1 MSHLLRT
8 SRVFAWF
15 FLTGLSVAVI
25 IGSSLYLYLR
35 PNLPPV
41 AQLLD
46 VKLQTPLRV
55 YSEDNRLIAEF
66 GEKRRAP
73 ITIEQIPT
81 IQLQAFMAAEDARF
95 YEHFGVDIKGLTR
108 AAVELVTTG
117 SIQSGG
123 STITMQVAKNYFL
136 SRDRTFI
143 RKFNEILLA
152 LQIERELNKDQILE
166 LYLNKIYLGNR
177 AYGIAAAA
185 QVYYDKPVAELSL
198 AQMAML
204 AGLPKA
210 PSAYNPLANPERAQI
225 RRNWILGRMQDLGY
239 ITADARALA
248 TQEPLSASYNTRET
262 EVDADYVAEMARA
275 EMVRRFGEN
284 AYTDGYSVT
293 LTVDSAQQQ
302 TATEAVRAGLEAYD
316 RRHGFRG
323 PIGQFDTSNLTPDE
337 LSARMRNYP
346 QVETLVP
353 AVVTG
358 VDDENG
364 QVAVHTRTLGPGL
377 MPFDTMTWARRFRTE
392 SITGPE
398 PEKPSDVV
406 SRGDVV
412 YVKIKQR
419 PSPADAEAEAETEA
433 TDGTNA
439 SQPGSA
445 NGLRVALA
453 QIPRVEGALISLE
466 AKTGAIKALAGGYS
480 FNQSKYNRATQANR
494 QPGSTFK
501 PFLYLSA
508 LENGRTPATIY
519 NDAPIVFEDSELET
533 AWRPQNSSGQFYGP
547 TTLRKGLYRSRNL
560 VSIRLLRDLGIN
572 TTLDY
577 LKQLKL
583 PTENMPNNLS
593 LSLGSGLLTPMELA
607 RGFAVIANGGYD
619 VQPYLINRITESD
632 GTVIYQA
639 PGTILCDENC
649 EELAAQPGNGGNEP
663 EQAPTIDGMTLPAS
677 KAPAK
682 TDAPRI
688 MPRLADERSIYIM
701 HSMMKDVVRRGT
713 GRRALAL
720 NRTDIAG
727 KTGTT
732 NEQKDTWFAG
742 FNHNIATT
750 VWVGFDQPAPLGR
763 GEYGSSTALPIWI
776 NYMKAALKEQPA
788 ANMPRPNGI
797 ANIRIN
803 PETGERARPGEDGIF
818 EIFKEED
825 APAPLAVQSNGS
837 NGDSGEGEDL
847 SRQIF

>member
-15 FLTGLSVAVI
+15 FLTGLSVAI
-25 IGSSLYLYLR
+25 IISSSLYLYLR

-41 AQLLD
+41 EQLLD
-46 VKLQTPLRV
+46 VRLQTPLRV
-55 YSEDNRLIAEF
+55 YSKDNRLIAEF

-81 IQLQAFMAAEDARF
+81 IQLQAFLAAEDARF

-108 AAVELVTTG
+108 AAVELITTG
-117 SIQSGG
+117 EIQSGG

-152 LQIERELNKDQILE
+152 LQIERELDKNRILE

-185 QVYYDKPVAELSL
+185 QVYYDKPVTELSL

-210 PSAYNPLANPERAQI
+210 PSAYNPLANPERALI
-225 RRNWILGRMQDLGY
+225 RRNWILGRMKDLGY
-239 ITADARALA
+239 ITEDAWSLA
-248 TQEPLSASYNTRET
+248 SKAPLTASYNTRDA

-275 EMVRRFGEN
+275 EMVRRYGEN

-293 LTVDSAQQQ
+293 LTVDSTKQQ
-302 TATEAVRAGLEAYD
+302 TATKALRAGLEAYD

-323 PIGQFDTSNLTPDE
+323 PIGQFDVEGLTPAE
-337 LSARMRNYP
+337 LSDQMQNYP
-346 QVETLVP
+346 RVEALVP
-353 AVVTG
+353 AVVTSI
-358 VDDENG
+358 DDEKDE
-364 QVAVHTRTLGPGL
+364 VRVHTRRLGPGV

-398 PEKPSDVV
+398 PQNPSDVV
-406 SRGDVV
+406 SPGDVI
-412 YVKIKQR
+412 YVKVDQLPQI
-419 PSPADAEAEAETEA
+419 ADAEAEPESESVSTQTVTE
-433 TDGTNA
+433 
-439 SQPGSA
+439 
-445 NGLRVALA
+445 LRVSLA
-453 QIPRVEGALISLE
+453 QAPRIEGALISLE
-466 AKTGAIKALAGGYS
+466 AKTGAIEALAGGYS
-480 FNQSKYNRATQANR
+480 FSQSKYNRATQANR

-547 TTLRKGLYRSRNL
+547 TTLREGLYRSRNL

-572 TTLDY
+572 TTLNY
-577 LKQLKL
+577 LEQLKL
-583 PTENMPNNLS
+583 PTENMPSNLS

-619 VQPYLINRITESD
+619 VQPYLIERIEEWD
-632 GTVIYQA
+632 GNVVYEA
-639 PGTILCDENC
+639 PKTILCDENC
-649 EELAAQPGNGGNEP
+649 DAASTQATDAEQRTSEQPP
-663 EQAPTIDGMTLPAS
+663 EIEGMTLPAS
-677 KAPAK
+677 AAGEN
-682 TDAPRI
+682 TTEPRI
-688 MPRLADERSIYIM
+688 MQRLADERSIYIM
-701 HSMMKDVVRRGT
+701 HSMMQDVVRRGT

-720 NRTDIAG
+720 NRSDIAG

-742 FNHNIATT
+742 FNHDIATT
-750 VWVGFDQPAPLGR
+750 VWVGFDQPSPLGR
-763 GEYGSSTALPIWI
+763 GEYGASTALPIWVD
-776 NYMKAALKEQPA
+776 YMKVALAGQPA
-788 ANMPRPNGI
+788 ATMPRPNGI
-797 ANIRIN
+797 VNIRIN
-803 PETGERARPGEDGIF
+803 PETGERARPGEEAVF

-825 APAPLAVQSNGS
+825 APPPLPTESIGGNGDNS
-837 NGDSGEGEDL
+837 NGDDL

>member
-1 MSHLLRT
+1 MRT

-15 FLTGLSVAVI
+15 FLTGLSVAI
-25 IGSSLYLYLR
+25 IISSSLYLYLR

-41 AQLLD
+41 EQLLD
-46 VKLQTPLRV
+46 VRLQTPLRV
-55 YSEDNRLIAEF
+55 YSKDNRLIAEF

-81 IQLQAFMAAEDARF
+81 IQLQAFLAAEDARF

-108 AAVELVTTG
+108 AAVELITTG
-117 SIQSGG
+117 EIQSGG

-152 LQIERELNKDQILE
+152 LQIERELDKNRILE

-185 QVYYDKPVAELSL
+185 QVYYDKPVTELSL

-210 PSAYNPLANPERAQI
+210 PSAYNPLANPERALI
-225 RRNWILGRMQDLGY
+225 RRNWILGRMKDLGY
-239 ITADARALA
+239 ITEDAWSLA
-248 TQEPLSASYNTRET
+248 SKAPLTASYNTRDA

-275 EMVRRFGEN
+275 EMVRRYGEN

-293 LTVDSAQQQ
+293 LTVDSDKQQ
-302 TATEAVRAGLEAYD
+302 TATEALRAGLEAYD

-323 PIGQFDTSNLTPDE
+323 PIGQFDIEGLTPAE
-337 LSARMRNYP
+337 LSDKMQNYP
-346 QVETLVP
+346 RVETLVP
-353 AVVTG
+353 AVVTSI
-358 VDDENG
+358 DDEKNE
-364 QVAVHTRTLGPGL
+364 VKVHARHLGPGV
-377 MPFDTMTWARRFRTE
+377 MPFETMTWARRFRTE

-406 SRGDVV
+406 NPGEVI
-412 YVKIKQR
+412 YVKVDQLPQIKD
-419 PSPADAEAEAETEA
+419 SEAESGSESAPTQAVTE
-433 TDGTNA
+433 
-439 SQPGSA
+439 
-445 NGLRVALA
+445 LRVSLTQA
-453 QIPRVEGALISLE
+453 PRIEGALISLE
-466 AKTGAIKALAGGYS
+466 AKTGAIEALAGGYS
-480 FNQSKYNRATQANR
+480 FNQSKYNRATQASR

-547 TTLRKGLYRSRNL
+547 TTLREGLYRSRNL

-572 TTLDY
+572 TTLSY
-577 LKQLKL
+577 LKQLRL
-583 PTENMPNNLS
+583 PTENMPSNLS

-619 VQPYLINRITESD
+619 VQPYLIERIEEWD
-632 GTVIYQA
+632 GTVVYEA
-639 PGTILCDENC
+639 PKTILCDENC
-649 EELAAQPGNGGNEP
+649 DASQTQFADAEQSTSEQPP
-663 EQAPTIDGMTLPAS
+663 EIEGMTLPAS
-677 KAPAK
+677 AAEEN
-682 TDAPRI
+682 TTEPRI
-688 MPRLADERSIYIM
+688 MQRLADERSIYIM
-701 HSMMKDVVRRGT
+701 HSMMQDVVRRGT

-720 NRTDIAG
+720 NRSDIAG

-742 FNHNIATT
+742 FNHDIATT
-750 VWVGFDQPAPLGR
+750 VWVGFDQPSPLGR
-763 GEYGSSTALPIWI
+763 GEYGASTALPIWVD
-776 NYMKAALKEQPA
+776 YMKVALADQPA
-788 ANMPRPNGI
+788 ATMPRPNGI
-797 ANIRIN
+797 VNIRIN
-803 PETGERARPGEDGIF
+803 PETGERARPGEEAVF

-825 APAPLAVQSNGS
+825 APSPLPAESIGG
-837 NGDSGEGEDL
+837 NGDNGNGDDL

>member
-15 FLTGLSVAVI
+15 FLTGLSVAI
-25 IGSSLYLYLR
+25 IISSSLYLYLR

-41 AQLLD
+41 EQLLD
-46 VKLQTPLRV
+46 VRLQTPLRV
-55 YSEDNRLIAEF
+55 YSKDNRLIAEF

-81 IQLQAFMAAEDARF
+81 IQLQAFLAAEDARF

-108 AAVELVTTG
+108 AAVELITTG
-117 SIQSGG
+117 EIQSGG

-152 LQIERELNKDQILE
+152 LQIERELDKNRILE

-185 QVYYDKPVAELSL
+185 QVYYDKPVTELSL

-210 PSAYNPLANPERAQI
+210 PSAYNPLANPERALI
-225 RRNWILGRMQDLGY
+225 RRNWILGRMKDLGY
-239 ITADARALA
+239 ITEDAWSLA
-248 TQEPLSASYNTRET
+248 TKAPLTASYNTRDA

-275 EMVRRFGEN
+275 EMVRRYGEN

-293 LTVDSAQQQ
+293 LTVDSTKQQ
-302 TATEAVRAGLEAYD
+302 TATEALRAGLEAYD

-323 PIGQFDTSNLTPDE
+323 PIGQFDIEGLTPAE
-337 LSARMRNYP
+337 LSNQMQNYP
-346 QVETLVP
+346 RVEALVP
-353 AVVTG
+353 AVVTSI
-358 VDDENG
+358 DDEKDE
-364 QVAVHTRTLGPGL
+364 VRVHARRLGPGV

-398 PEKPSDVV
+398 PQNPSEVV
-406 SRGDVV
+406 SPGDVI
-412 YVKIKQR
+412 YVKVDQLPQIKD
-419 PSPADAEAEAETEA
+419 SEAEPGSE
-433 TDGTNA
+433 NA
-439 SQPGSA
+439 STQAVTELQVS
-445 NGLRVALA
+445 LA
-453 QIPRVEGALISLE
+453 QAPRIEGALISLE
-466 AKTGAIKALAGGYS
+466 AKTGAIEALAGGYS
-480 FNQSKYNRATQANR
+480 FNQSKYNRATQASR

-547 TTLRKGLYRSRNL
+547 TTLREGLYRSRNL

-572 TTLDY
+572 TTLSY
-577 LKQLKL
+577 LEQLKL
-583 PTENMPNNLS
+583 PTENMPSNLS

-619 VQPYLINRITESD
+619 VQPYLIERIEEWD
-632 GTVIYQA
+632 GTVVYEA
-639 PGTILCDENC
+639 PDTLLCDEDC
-649 EELAAQPGNGGNEP
+649 EASSAPTVDTQQENP
-663 EQAPTIDGMTLPAS
+663 EQPPEIEGMALPAS
-677 KAPAK
+677 EAEENANE
-682 TDAPRI
+682 PRI
-688 MPRLADERSIYIM
+688 MQRLADERSIYIM
-701 HSMMKDVVRRGT
+701 HSMMQDVVRRGT

-720 NRTDIAG
+720 NRSDIAG

-742 FNHNIATT
+742 FNHDIATT
-750 VWVGFDQPAPLGR
+750 VWVGFDQPSPLGR
-763 GEYGSSTALPIWI
+763 GEYGASTALPIWVD
-776 NYMKAALKEQPA
+776 YMKVALADQPA
-788 ANMPRPNGI
+788 ATMPRPNGI
-797 ANIRIN
+797 VNIRIN
-803 PETGERARPGEDGIF
+803 PETGERARPGEEAVF

-825 APAPLAVQSNGS
+825 APSPLPAESIGG
-837 NGDSGEGEDL
+837 NGDNGNGDDL

>member
-1 MSHLLRT
+1 MRT

-15 FLTGLSVAVI
+15 FLTGLSVAI
-25 IGSSLYLYLR
+25 IISSSLYLYLR

-41 AQLLD
+41 EQLLD
-46 VKLQTPLRV
+46 VRLQTPLRV
-55 YSEDNRLIAEF
+55 YSKDNRLIAEF

-81 IQLQAFMAAEDARF
+81 IQLQAFLAAEDARF

-108 AAVELVTTG
+108 AAVELITTG
-117 SIQSGG
+117 EIQSGG

-152 LQIERELNKDQILE
+152 LQIERELDKNRILE

-185 QVYYDKPVAELSL
+185 QVYYDKPVTELSL

-210 PSAYNPLANPERAQI
+210 PSAYNPLANPERALI
-225 RRNWILGRMQDLGY
+225 RRNWILGRMKDLGY
-239 ITADARALA
+239 ITEDAWSLA
-248 TQEPLSASYNTRET
+248 SKAPLTASYNTRDA

-275 EMVRRFGEN
+275 EMVRRYGEN

-293 LTVDSAQQQ
+293 LTVDSDKQQ
-302 TATEAVRAGLEAYD
+302 TATEALRAGLEAYD

-323 PIGQFDTSNLTPDE
+323 PIGQFDIEGLTPAE
-337 LSARMRNYP
+337 LSDKMQNYP
-346 QVETLVP
+346 RVETLVP
-353 AVVTG
+353 AVVTSIDNEKNE
-358 VDDENG
+358 VK
-364 QVAVHTRTLGPGL
+364 VHARHLGPGV
-377 MPFDTMTWARRFRTE
+377 MPFETMTWARRFRTE

-406 SRGDVV
+406 NPGEVI
-412 YVKIKQR
+412 YVKVDQLPQIKD
-419 PSPADAEAEAETEA
+419 SEAE
-433 TDGTNA
+433 
-439 SQPGSA
+439 PGSESA
-445 NGLRVALA
+445 STQAVTELRVSLA
-453 QIPRVEGALISLE
+453 QAPRIEGALISLE
-466 AKTGAIKALAGGYS
+466 AKTGAIEALAGGYS
-480 FNQSKYNRATQANR
+480 FNQSKYNRATQASR

-547 TTLRKGLYRSRNL
+547 TTLREGLYRSRNL

-572 TTLDY
+572 TTLSY
-577 LKQLKL
+577 LKQLRL
-583 PTENMPNNLS
+583 PTENMPSNLS

-619 VQPYLINRITESD
+619 VQPYLIERIEEWD
-632 GTVIYQA
+632 GTVVYEA
-639 PGTILCDENC
+639 PKTILCDENC
-649 EELAAQPGNGGNEP
+649 DASQTQVADAEQSTSEQPP
-663 EQAPTIDGMTLPAS
+663 EIEGMTLPAS
-677 KAPAK
+677 AAEENTTK
-682 TDAPRI
+682 PRI
-688 MPRLADERSIYIM
+688 MQRLADERSIYIM
-701 HSMMKDVVRRGT
+701 HSMMQDVVRRGT

-720 NRTDIAG
+720 NRSDIAG

-742 FNHNIATT
+742 FNHDIATT
-750 VWVGFDQPAPLGR
+750 VWVGFDQPSPLGR
-763 GEYGSSTALPIWI
+763 GEYGASTALPIWVD
-776 NYMKAALKEQPA
+776 YMKVALADQPA
-788 ANMPRPNGI
+788 ATMPRPNGI
-797 ANIRIN
+797 VNIRIN
-803 PETGERARPGEDGIF
+803 PETGERARPGEEAVF

-825 APAPLAVQSNGS
+825 APSPLPAESIGG
-837 NGDSGEGEDL
+837 NGDNGNGDDL

>member
-15 FLTGLSVAVI
+15 FLTGLSVAI
-25 IGSSLYLYLR
+25 IISSSLYLYLR

-41 AQLLD
+41 EQLLD
-46 VKLQTPLRV
+46 VRLQTPLRV
-55 YSEDNRLIAEF
+55 YSKDSRLIAEF

-81 IQLQAFMAAEDARF
+81 IQLQAFLAAEDARF

-108 AAVELVTTG
+108 AAVELITTG
-117 SIQSGG
+117 EIQSGG

-152 LQIERELNKDQILE
+152 LQIERELDKNRILE

-185 QVYYDKPVAELSL
+185 QVYYDKPVTELSL

-210 PSAYNPLANPERAQI
+210 PSAYNPLADPERALI
-225 RRNWILGRMQDLGY
+225 RRNWILGRMKELGY
-239 ITADARALA
+239 ITEDAWSLA
-248 TQEPLSASYNTRET
+248 SKAPLTASYNTRDA

-275 EMVRRFGEN
+275 EMVRRYGEN

-293 LTVDSAQQQ
+293 LTVDSTKQQ
-302 TATEAVRAGLEAYD
+302 TATEALRAGLEAYD

-323 PIGQFDTSNLTPDE
+323 PIGQFDIEGLTPAE
-337 LSARMRNYP
+337 LSDKMQNYP
-346 QVETLVP
+346 RVETLVP
-353 AVVTG
+353 AVVTSI
-358 VDDENG
+358 DDEKDE
-364 QVAVHTRTLGPGL
+364 VRVHARRLGPGI

-398 PEKPSDVV
+398 PQNPSEVV
-406 SRGDVV
+406 SPGDVI
-412 YVKIKQR
+412 YVKVDQL
-419 PSPADAEAEAETEA
+419 PQVADSEAE
-433 TDGTNA
+433 
-439 SQPGSA
+439 SGSA
-445 NGLRVALA
+445 SVSTQAVTELHVSLA
-453 QIPRVEGALISLE
+453 QAPRIEGALISLE
-466 AKTGAIKALAGGYS
+466 AKTGAIEALAGGYS
-480 FNQSKYNRATQANR
+480 FNQSKYNRATQASR

-547 TTLRKGLYRSRNL
+547 TTLREGLYRSRNL

-572 TTLDY
+572 TTLSY

-583 PTENMPNNLS
+583 PTENMPSNLS

-619 VQPYLINRITESD
+619 VQPYLIERIEEWD
-632 GTVIYQA
+632 GTVVYEA
-639 PGTILCDENC
+639 PKTILCDENC
-649 EELAAQPGNGGNEP
+649 DAFPTQVADAEQRTSEQPP
-663 EQAPTIDGMTLPAS
+663 EIGGMTLPAS
-677 KAPAK
+677 AAGEN
-682 TDAPRI
+682 TTEPRI
-688 MPRLADERSIYIM
+688 MQRLADERSIYIM
-701 HSMMKDVVRRGT
+701 HSMMQDVVRRGT

-720 NRTDIAG
+720 NRSDIAG

-742 FNHNIATT
+742 FNHDIATT

-763 GEYGSSTALPIWI
+763 GEFGASTALPIWVD
-776 NYMKAALKEQPA
+776 YMKVALADQPA
-788 ANMPRPNGI
+788 ATMPRPNGI
-797 ANIRIN
+797 VNIRIN
-803 PETGERARPGEDGIF
+803 PETGERARPGEEAVF

-825 APAPLAVQSNGS
+825 APSPLPAESIGG
-837 NGDSGEGEDL
+837 NGDNGNGDDL

>member
-15 FLTGLSVAVI
+15 FLTGLSVAI
-25 IGSSLYLYLR
+25 IISSSLYLYLR

-41 AQLLD
+41 EQLLD
-46 VKLQTPLRV
+46 VRLQTPLRV
-55 YSEDNRLIAEF
+55 YSKDNRLIAEF

-81 IQLQAFMAAEDARF
+81 IQLQAFLAAEDARF

-108 AAVELVTTG
+108 AAVELITTG
-117 SIQSGG
+117 EIQSGG

-152 LQIERELNKDQILE
+152 LQIERELDKNRILE

-185 QVYYDKPVAELSL
+185 QVYYDKPVTELSL

-210 PSAYNPLANPERAQI
+210 PSAYNPLANPERALI
-225 RRNWILGRMQDLGY
+225 RRNWILGRMKDLGY
-239 ITADARALA
+239 ITEDAWSLA
-248 TQEPLSASYNTRET
+248 SKAPLTASYNTRDA

-275 EMVRRFGEN
+275 EMVRRYGEN

-293 LTVDSAQQQ
+293 LTVDSTKQQ
-302 TATEAVRAGLEAYD
+302 TATEALRAGLEAYD

-323 PIGQFDTSNLTPDE
+323 PIGQFDIEGLTPAE
-337 LSARMRNYP
+337 LSDKMQNYP
-346 QVETLVP
+346 RVETLVP
-353 AVVTG
+353 AVVTSI
-358 VDDENG
+358 DDEKNE
-364 QVAVHTRTLGPGL
+364 VKVHARRLGPGV
-377 MPFDTMTWARRFRTE
+377 MPFETMTWARRFRTE

-406 SRGDVV
+406 NPGEVI
-412 YVKIKQR
+412 YVKVDQLPQIKD
-419 PSPADAEAEAETEA
+419 SEAESGSEGAPTQAVTE
-433 TDGTNA
+433 
-439 SQPGSA
+439 
-445 NGLRVALA
+445 LRVSLA
-453 QIPRVEGALISLE
+453 QAPRIEGALISLE
-466 AKTGAIKALAGGYS
+466 AKTGAIEALAGGYS
-480 FNQSKYNRATQANR
+480 FNQSKYNRATQASR

-547 TTLRKGLYRSRNL
+547 TTLREGLYRSRNL

-572 TTLDY
+572 TTLSY

-583 PTENMPNNLS
+583 PTENMPSNLS

-619 VQPYLINRITESD
+619 VQPYLIERIEEWD
-632 GTVIYQA
+632 GTVVYEA
-639 PGTILCDENC
+639 PKTILCDENC
-649 EELAAQPGNGGNEP
+649 DASQRQVADAEQSTSEQPP
-663 EQAPTIDGMTLPAS
+663 EIEGMTLPAS
-677 KAPAK
+677 AAEEN
-682 TDAPRI
+682 TTEPRI
-688 MPRLADERSIYIM
+688 MQRLADERSIYIM
-701 HSMMKDVVRRGT
+701 HSMMQDVVRRGT

-720 NRTDIAG
+720 NRSDIAG

-742 FNHNIATT
+742 FNHDIATT
-750 VWVGFDQPAPLGR
+750 VWVGFDQPSPLGR
-763 GEYGSSTALPIWI
+763 GEYGASTALPIWVD
-776 NYMKAALKEQPA
+776 YMKVALAGQPA
-788 ANMPRPNGI
+788 ATMPRPNGI
-797 ANIRIN
+797 VNIRIN
-803 PETGERARPGEDGIF
+803 PETGERARPGEEAVF

-825 APAPLAVQSNGS
+825 APSPLPAESIGGNGNNS
-837 NGDSGEGEDL
+837 NGDDL